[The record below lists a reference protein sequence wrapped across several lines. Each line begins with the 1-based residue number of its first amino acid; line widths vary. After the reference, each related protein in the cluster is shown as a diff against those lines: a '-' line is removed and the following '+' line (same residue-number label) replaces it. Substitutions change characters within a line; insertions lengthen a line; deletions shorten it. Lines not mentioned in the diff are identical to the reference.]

1 MPTVVAMSRST
12 TLGYWLRRFL
22 SEHIVTERSLARNTQ
37 LGYRDTFTLLLP
49 FVAMKARKLVDRLQ
63 LDDLTARRVLQFL
76 DHLEEERGCTPQTR
90 NQRLTAIRAF
100 AKYVASRDPARV
112 EWSGHI
118 RAITQKKAT
127 PKPINW
133 LDRDEMEALLKVP
146 DRRTPRGR
154 IEHALILF
162 LYNSGARVSEAAGL
176 VVKDLQIERRDGRHA
191 LVSICG
197 KGGKHRQ
204 CPLWPRTER
213 ALAELLRG
221 RSPDDAVF
229 LSRQNRP
236 YTRSGIYRLVER
248 CAGKVPALS
257 GRRIT
262 PHSVR
267 HSTACTLLQARV
279 DLNTIRAWLGHAK
292 LDTTNI
298 YAEIDLER
306 KVKAM
311 ELCDASEPGPT
322 RPWKEN
328 KGLMAFLDTL

>member
-1 MPTVVAMSRST
+1 MNRFT
-12 TLGYWLRRFL
+12 TLGHWLRCFL

-37 LGYRDTFTLLLP
+37 LSYRDTFALLLP
-49 FVAMKARKLVDRLQ
+49 FIAMKARKVIDRLL
-63 LDDLTARRVLQFL
+63 LDDLTGKRVLQFL
-76 DHLEEERGCTPQTR
+76 DHLEEERSCTPQTR

-100 AKYVASRDPARV
+100 ARFVASRDPARV

-118 RAITQKKAT
+118 RAITLKKAT
-127 PKPINW
+127 PKPIVW
-133 LDRDEMEALLKVP
+133 LDREEMAALLEVP

-154 IEHALILF
+154 VEYALLLF

-176 VVKDLQIERRDGRHA
+176 LVKDLQIERRDGGNA

-204 CPLWPRTER
+204 CPLWPRTGQ

-221 RSPDDAVF
+221 RFPDDAVF

-236 YTRSGIYRLVER
+236 YTRSGVSRLVER
-248 CAGKVPALS
+248 CAAKVPALS
-257 GRRIT
+257 GRKIT

-267 HSTACTLLQARV
+267 HSTACHLLQSGV
-279 DLNTIRAWLGHAK
+279 DLNTIRAWLGHAH

-306 KVKAM
+306 KAKAM

-322 RPWKEN
+322 KPWKES
-328 KGLMAFLDTL
+328 KGLMAFLEKL